1 MHLSVN
7 IQLAKLER
15 IAKLTTLLLAAL
27 CFALPSGAAEIDFTR
42 HLSHHSADSGSL
54 NSRQMAFFGVAGS
67 ARLLVS
73 SSDPALKATIALNGK
88 TVIAASD
95 FGANNP
101 VEIAVTLNRDNSLAI
116 NLVEGTNGSLSVR
129 IKQIADIELNVVSRM
144 HFNANV
150 SNFVAAR
157 EFFDKLG
164 FKTLM
169 GFPDTNTQA
178 MARAIGIET
187 PTSYNGAQGDYPGGY
202 LLHGELIGINGFDG
216 GLIDLIE
223 FTIPRDESPPYAYVN
238 HLGMA
243 RAAMYTT
250 NIDADYVY
258 MQGVGAQ
265 FIAAPTRRSDGTR
278 FAIFADPDG
287 VHYELIEIEGEI
299 EETETTHITQ
309 LGQLNVNVSDFERS
323 HAWYQMMGYEIDKK
337 LPANES
343 IEVGRA
349 MGFEQAIEIDG
360 AIMRHQADD
369 STLELVQWLSPYDA
383 EQPYPIPVNHI
394 GIHRTAF
401 ATTDIVADVAMLK
414 AQGVRFVS
422 PITPCCSGP
431 DSSGSIV
438 AFYDPD
444 GTIVELVEQ
453 SAFIMTLLAGITW
466 VMGLF

>member
-1 MHLSVN
+1 MHLSATHR
-7 IQLAKLER
+7 LAG
-15 IAKLTTLLLAAL
+15 IARHARLTTLLVLAL
-27 CFALPSGAAEIDFTR
+27 SFALPGSAAEIDFTR
-42 HLSHHSADSGSL
+42 HLSQHSGDNSTL
-54 NSRQMAFFGVAGS
+54 NSRQMAFFGVAGP

-73 SSDPALKATIALNGK
+73 STAATIELNGE
-88 TVIAASD
+88 TVLAASD
-95 FGANNP
+95 FEAGGQ
-101 VEIAVTLNRDNSLAI
+101 VEIAVTLKQDNNLAVSLA
-116 NLVEGTNGSLSVR
+116 EGASGSLSVR
-129 IKQIADIELNVVSRM
+129 VKQIADIELHVVSRM

-164 FKTLM
+164 FKTLT

-187 PTSYNGAQGDYPGGY
+187 PTSYDGAQGDYPGGY
-202 LLHGELIGINGFDG
+202 LLHGELIGLNGFNG

-223 FTIPRDESPPYAYVN
+223 FTIPRDESAPYAYVN

-243 RAAMYTT
+243 RAAMVTT
-250 NIDADYVY
+250 NIDADYNY

-287 VHYELIEIEGEI
+287 VHYELIETEGEP
-299 EETETTHITQ
+299 EETETTHITN
-309 LGQLNVNVSDFERS
+309 LGQVNVNVSDFERS

-349 MGFEQAIEIDG
+349 MGFDQPIEIDG
-360 AIMRHQADD
+360 ALIRHQADA
-369 STLELVQWLSPYDA
+369 STLELVQWISPYNA
-383 EQPYPIPVNHI
+383 EQPYPIPINHI
-394 GIHRTAF
+394 GIHRMAF
-401 ATTDIVADVAMLK
+401 ASTDIAADVATLK
-414 AQGVRFVS
+414 AQGVEFVS

-453 SAFIMTLLAGITW
+453 SVLMMTVLAVFTW